1 MKPNI
6 LTLSKVNDNLFWYS
20 KHHPIVV
27 GDTTVQLSSHGLDG
41 IKCILGEHINIE
53 PEYITL
59 LTILEYL
66 TTLHALLAKHQ
77 LHAPHVN
84 NIVYEIYREF
94 GDNPPIDNVIYYY
107 INRITMSGQY
117 NPETNYK
124 VKGM

>member
-84 NIVYEIYREF
+84 NIVYEIYRKF
-94 GDNPPIDNVIYYY
+94 GDNPPIDKVIYYY
-107 INRITMSGQY
+107 INRITTTRTR
-117 NPETNYK
+117 N
-124 VKGM
+124 